1 MTEIANMLLD
11 DNMIERIIESVMNL
25 QDRENVALPVLQNQL
40 DETIKGIDNML
51 DAIQKGIFTSSTK
64 ERLEK
69 LEESKKEL
77 EIQILQEELFQ
88 PWLAPEKIRFWL
100 YKFREGDFQNQ
111 DHRQRLVDSFVNAI
125 YLDDDKIILTFNYKD
140 GSKTVSL
147 KDIESSDMTKS
158 GLPRRSKVCS
168 VQNPRLR
175 KHRGFFIFTSLLL
188 LSKRKPAA
196 LGFRLG

>member
-158 GLPRRSKVCS
+158 GLPKI
-168 VQNPRLR
+168 
-175 KHRGFFIFTSLLL
+175 KHRRCRCFIFRFT
-188 LSKRKPAA
+188 R
-196 LGFRLG
+196 